1 MKRLDAI
8 AKRIKYPGSFFLNPG
23 EMDKQEQV
31 IHGIVKW
38 QNDLLRAA
46 ERIIRAYMGDC
57 DCDKTHEEHNR
68 CMGHRWLSSTSPVAR
83 CIARARS

>member
-1 MKRLDAI
+1 MTRLDAI
-8 AKRIKYPGSFFLNPG
+8 AKRTADDAPKRPDYFDLLFAAR
-23 EMDKQEQV
+23 
-31 IHGIVKW
+31 W

-68 CMGHRWLSSTSPVAR
+68 CMGHRWLAK
-83 CIARARS
+83 AEAEE